1 MAAEKET
8 REKEFVYSIGT
19 HYYMDYLDQNEKET
33 LKGERQTEKA
43 KRKFK
48 DNYFFKSYEE
58 RFGVERK

>member
-43 KRKFK
+43 KKELRIITFSNHTRK
-48 DNYFFKSYEE
+48 
-58 RFGVERK
+58 GLG

>member
-8 REKEFVYSIGT
+8 REKEFVYSIST

-43 KRKFK
+43 KK
-48 DNYFFKSYEE
+48 NQ
-58 RFGVERK
+58 G